1 MLWRKIAITSLFLI
15 SVAGISNAY
24 YVLPKP
30 TGFISD
36 TANLLSD
43 TAKVQLETD
52 LANFEKTTGNQIVI
66 VTIPSL
72 QNDTIENFAVKLFA
86 DWGIGQKDQDNG
98 VLLLISKE
106 DRKIRI
112 EVGYGL
118 EQYLTD
124 AQSSWIIKNQI
135 TPNFKI
141 NNYDQGVTEAVSMIQ
156 KALSG
161 AEVIPESQPTKRKS
175 KDLEQALFYLSLGL
189 FIWLASVMARSKSWW
204 LGGVVGGII
213 GLILLFFVVQ
223 LITGIIL
230 TIILSAIGL
239 AFDYGVSKNYDKSKK
254 HGTIIPWWWGGG
266 LGGGHGG
273 GFGGFGGGGSGGG
286 GSSGGW

>member
-24 YVLPKP
+24 YELPKP
-30 TGFISD
+30 TGFITD
-36 TANLLSD
+36 TANLLSAN
-43 TAKVQLETD
+43 TKAQLE
-52 LANFEKTTGNQIVI
+52 
-66 VTIPSL
+66 
-72 QNDTIENFAVKLFA
+72 
-86 DWGIGQKDQDNG
+86 
-98 VLLLISKE
+98 SKE
-106 DRKIRI
+106 DRKVRI

-124 AQSSWIIKNQI
+124 AQSYWIIQNQI
-135 TPNFKI
+135 TPNFQA
-141 NNYDQGVTEAVSMIQ
+141 NNYDQGIISAVDSIK
-156 KALSG
+156 KAVSG
-161 AEVIPESQPTKRKS
+161 AEVIPQAQPTTRKNF
-175 KDLEQALFYLSLGL
+175 KELEFFFYLGFII
-189 FIWLASVMARSKSWW
+189 FIWLGSIMARSKSWW
-204 LGGVVGGII
+204 LGGVVGGVV
-213 GLILLFFVVQ
+213 GLILLIFFVKLV
-223 LITGIIL
+223 TGIIL

-266 LGGGHGG
+266 FGGGGFGGGSSG